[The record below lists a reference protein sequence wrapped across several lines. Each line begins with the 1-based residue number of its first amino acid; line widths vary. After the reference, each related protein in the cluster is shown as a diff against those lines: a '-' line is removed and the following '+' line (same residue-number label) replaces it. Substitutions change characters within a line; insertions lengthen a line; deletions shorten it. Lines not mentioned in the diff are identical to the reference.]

1 MPRFASP
8 EEKRTFMLTTPI
20 PSLVTRMALPAIAG
34 MLVTSI
40 YNLAD
45 TFFVSQ
51 LGTYA
56 TGAVGVNMSIDNVIM
71 MAGSLLATGA
81 ASYTSRLLGAKRD
94 EKASQILS
102 TCFFAAFALGLL
114 VLGFG
119 MAYMEPLLT
128 QLGANKTIMPYCK

>member
-1 MPRFASP
+1 
-8 EEKRTFMLTTPI
+8 MLTKPI

-94 EKASQILS
+94 EKASQVLS
-102 TCFFAAFALGLL
+102 TSYFTALLLGLL
-114 VLGFG
+114 VLIGGTAF
-119 MAYMEPLLT
+119 MDPLLLL
-128 QLGANKTIMPYCK
+128 LGANETIRPPPLWPPALC